1 MINPYFKLSHST
13 NCWTVCPKLP
23 CLAYT
28 AFSFYF
34 FPLISLILQPQP
46 HPLTWPSPNMWWSFS
61 LIRHQWWAS
70 ISLSRLSSRF
80 PETTHFPT
88 TTTTSRNLD
97 FFFFF
102 FFCALQATYIIIIW
116 QLFKI
121 SSSPN
126 WEPPRTIYSLIVV
139 SLAPRDHYMFNGRII
154 SGKRK

>member
-1 MINPYFKLSHST
+1 MSQTPLPGIYSLQLLLFPPHLFDITATATPSNLTFPKYVMIL
-13 NCWTVCPKLP
+13 LP
-23 CLAYT
+23 D
-28 AFSFYF
+28 S
-34 FPLISLILQPQP
+34 S
-46 HPLTWPSPNMWWSFS
+46 SVM
-61 LIRHQWWAS
+61 
-70 ISLSRLSSRF
+70 SLSRLSSRF

-102 FFCALQATYIIIIW
+102 FFELHKQLTSLSYYNC
-116 QLFKI
+116 LFKI